1 MRRLLSRTRPADP
14 APAPKAVPDVPAV
27 PSALGFAV
35 PRRLELRPRDHSADD
50 QDTKRAR
57 RRRCLSV
64 EYGPEFKLSAEIRAS
79 LAEVRDMLSDE
90 PHPATW
96 ARQVA
101 EMTSEINEVIA
112 AIGRLIDAR
121 TVWIPEPAP
130 VDVASGSWLDSIT
143 EVAEPLD
150 RPLAAA
156 LGRPG
161 PLRDPSQLSDDVV
174 KALRTMD
181 RVAAGM
187 YERLRQQHTARMGHV
202 RKPRSPLSV
211 SFDQARARNARQLH
225 ELHEQHR
232 AELDALW
239 RMRDAL

>member
-1 MRRLLSRTRPADP
+1 MRRLLSRSVPADP

-27 PSALGFAV
+27 LSALGFTV

-57 RRRCLSV
+57 RRRCLPV
-64 EYGPEFKLSAEIRAS
+64 EYGPEFKLSAEVQES
-79 LAEVRDMLSDE
+79 LAEVRDMLSNE

-101 EMTSEINEVIA
+101 EMTGEIGAIIA
-112 AIGRLIDAR
+112 DIGRLIDAR
-121 TVWIPEPAP
+121 TAWIPEPTP
-130 VDVASGSWLDSIT
+130 VAVASGSWLDSIT

-156 LGRPG
+156 LGRQS
-161 PLRDPSQLSDDVV
+161 LSRNASLSDDVV
-174 KALRTMD
+174 AQLRELD
-181 RVAAGM
+181 RAAAGM
-187 YERLRQQHTARMGHV
+187 YERLRQQHTARTGHV

-211 SFDQARARNARQLH
+211 SFDQARARNARQLA